1 MSTEVII
8 GLLVVVALVGVYF
21 YNRLEKEE
29 DLADVP
35 PSAPAP
41 KPVLKTDNAI
51 LDEPASK
58 PAKAPAKRAP
68 KAAAKAPAKA
78 PAKKP
83 ATKKAPAKPTGKKK
97 LTVAK

>member
-1 MSTEVII
+1 MSPEVII
-8 GLLVVVALVGVYF
+8 GLLVVVALVGAYF
-21 YNRLEKEE
+21 YTRLEKEE

-41 KPVLKTDNAI
+41 EPVVEDAPVK
-51 LDEPASK
+51 
-58 PAKAPAKRAP
+58 KAPAKRAP
-68 KAAAKAPAKA
+68 KTEAKAPAKA

-83 ATKKAPAKPTGKKK
+83 ATKKAPAKPSGKKK